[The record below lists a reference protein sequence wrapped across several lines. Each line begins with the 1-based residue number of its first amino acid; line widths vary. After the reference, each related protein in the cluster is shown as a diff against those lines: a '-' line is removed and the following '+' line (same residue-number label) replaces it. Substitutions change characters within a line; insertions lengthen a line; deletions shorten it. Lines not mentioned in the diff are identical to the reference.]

1 MPNTRQSL
9 ALMLVFVAALC
20 SAPLPAS
27 LNSYIFS
34 NYRVSDGLS
43 HSFVNSIVE
52 DKSGFL
58 WLGTREGLNRFDGQ
72 KFISFGLEELIDQE
86 IISLAVDTEDRLW
99 ILTQAGVMSLSPDR
113 RGFDSLQSM
122 RWVGLQSEQISAIS
136 SDSNGN
142 LWFANNL
149 GLDFIRL
156 QKQQFIHYP
165 MAMLQ
170 QRLAMSDNL
179 RINILL
185 PTQDGVWLGTIN
197 AGLIYLPHD
206 GEPRRLQA
214 EAGLPTQRLSNNAI
228 AGIAERADGTIW
240 VSTARGLNKID
251 PQSFEVER
259 ITAQISGAQA
269 NNWNLS
275 DNQLGPIYVDS
286 DDRVWLSGASAV
298 NILEPNSDR
307 FHQINADTLGANA
320 NGLLDEQISALWQD
334 VTGSVWLGSSKGLS
348 KFNPK
353 TQVIHV
359 YQVSAD
365 NNYIQGLAPKDS
377 EHIWVSNGLSL
388 YEVRL
393 SDGASKQVQLP
404 GSFARDL
411 KVIGS
416 LTRGIGSSLWLG
428 TSNGFYSYDWLLDSW
443 NEYQLPEAA
452 SQRISALA
460 IQQNGNIYVGTYGS
474 GVWFFDPK
482 SRLFQQLPGFDDE
495 QILAL
500 HLAPNQDNAIELWVG
515 TLSSGVQL
523 VDTLSN
529 EKLPSSDQLAGLR
542 QVSNIYHD
550 GSGKIYLGSRDGLL
564 QYDPV
569 QQAGRLYSKADG
581 LASNVITN
589 VGHDSAG
596 QLYVT
601 SINGIDHWHSDKQ
614 RFQRYDQSNGLISTN
629 FIASTALDL
638 AGGQFLLG
646 TDQGLVR
653 FAPDAYSPNES
664 LPQIHFGSLSV
675 NGEKLAYSS
684 AQDLDYSQNNIALEI
699 NPVHLSSGSNLG
711 VAWQLQGFDEG
722 WNEVSGNPEKISYS
736 NLPAGSYQLQVRAAN
751 SDGVWGAVRSI
762 DFTINSPW
770 WLNPWAIAGYIAA
783 LVLIIS
789 GSYRSARKGARKR
802 DRKLQTMVAERTRD
816 LEQSRAEIERQSTE
830 SKQQALKVEREAKRR
845 NTISLAL
852 GNLLI
857 EQMNI
862 IGAIF
867 QGNQLSTAPKVID
880 SARTACREITIY
892 CRQVRQLLAIID
904 SPEDQA
910 PRFTSVDAVHSLID
924 AYKEIAESIGVRIK
938 STIDPTLD
946 ALPLNPK
953 VLNLAFDTLIS
964 MSLSSYQNEDQGVA
978 KDKGN
983 FGLIEINISKSRDGI
998 FLRYAD
1004 DAQAHQRPNNKNTAY
1019 GADAS
1024 ATLHQLSWSILNQ
1037 LASHASAVL
1046 NVKKDIS
1053 AGLYLSLQLAA
1064 DTSLDEQNA
1073 VKITP
1078 RSHLQPTFID
1088 SELAQVQEDN
1098 KGLPLYLNG
1107 ERAQTPEGNAKLVM
1121 LIEDNRRIS
1130 KQVADSIEASGHFR
1144 CSTYFTGAAA
1154 VERFTE
1160 NNSFNNNLP
1169 HDVANAILVDSSVP
1183 DYQAAQLVAKLAQL
1197 SHNLIPI
1204 FVFSKHWDAHRN
1216 AEFYQAGATLIL
1228 PKPVSI
1234 DELVSALLQH
1244 TSRPTSSASATVN
1257 SQKVYGAMTAS
1268 GGPEGRAS
1276 TPAEQSFSTN
1286 FKREI
1291 ERNYQNP
1298 DYRLDDLGNALSK
1311 STRQAQR
1318 HISKTIG
1325 KSFSTYLR
1333 DFRLEKAR
1341 EQLEEGKNP
1350 SQVANEVGFNSH
1362 PYFSRCFKE
1371 KYKLSPS
1378 EYKKETRGGSEE
1390 HN

>member
-9 ALMLVFVAALC
+9 ALMLTLVAALC
-20 SAPLPAS
+20 SAPLAAS

-72 KFISFGLEELIDQE
+72 KFTSFGLEELVDQE
-86 IISLAVDTEDRLW
+86 IISLAVDAQDRLW

-113 RGFDSLQSM
+113 RNFDSLQSM

-136 SDSNGN
+136 SDSGGN
-142 LWFANNL
+142 LWFANHL

-170 QRLAMSDNL
+170 QRLSMSDNL
-179 RINILL
+179 LINILL

-197 AGLIYLPHD
+197 AGLIYLPHH
-206 GEPRRLQA
+206 GEPLRLQA
-214 EAGLPTQRLSNNAI
+214 DAGLPTQRLSNNAI
-228 AGIAERADGTIW
+228 AGIAERSDGTIW

-251 PQSFEVER
+251 PQSLEVER
-259 ITAQISGAQA
+259 ITAQISDAPS
-269 NNWNLS
+269 NKWNLS

-298 NILEPNSDR
+298 NILEPDAER
-307 FHQINADTLGANA
+307 FHQISVNALGGNA

-334 VTGSVWLGSSKGLS
+334 ATGSVWLGSSKGLS
-348 KFNPK
+348 KFNPR

-359 YQVSAD
+359 YQVNAD

-377 EHIWVSNGLSL
+377 EHVWVSNGASL

-393 SDGASKQVQLP
+393 SDGASKRVQLP
-404 GSFARDL
+404 SSFARDL

-416 LTRGIGSSLWLG
+416 LTRGVGSSLWLG

-452 SQRISALA
+452 SQRISTLAL
-460 IQQNGNIYVGTYGS
+460 QQNGNLYVGTYGS
-474 GVWFFDPK
+474 GVWSFDPK
-482 SRLFQQLPGFDDE
+482 NRSYQQLPGFADE

-500 HLAPNQDNAIELWVG
+500 HLAPNQDNAMELWVG
-515 TLSSGVQL
+515 TLNSGVQL

-529 EKLPSSDQLAGLR
+529 EKLPSSDQLANLR

-550 GSGKIYLGSRDGLL
+550 GAGQIYLGSRDGLL
-564 QYDPV
+564 QYDPA
-569 QQAGRLYSKADG
+569 QQVGKLYSKADG

-601 SINGIDHWHSDKQ
+601 SINGIDHWNSDTQK
-614 RFQRYDQSNGLISTN
+614 FQRYDQSNGLLSTN
-629 FIASTALDL
+629 FIAAAAVEL

-646 TDQGLVR
+646 TDRGLVR

-684 AQDLDYSQNNIALEI
+684 AQDLEYSQNNIALEI
-699 NPVHLSSGSNLG
+699 NPVHLSSGSNLS

-736 NLPAGSYQLQVRAAN
+736 NLPAGAYQLQVRAAN
-751 SDGVWGAVRSI
+751 SDGVWGAVRSVN
-762 DFTINSPW
+762 FTINSPW
-770 WLNPWAIAGYIAA
+770 WLNPWAVAGYIAA
-783 LVLIIS
+783 LVLIIG
-789 GSYRSARKGARKR
+789 GSYRSARRGARKR
-802 DRKLQTMVAERTRD
+802 DGKLQTMVAERTRD
-816 LEQSRAEIERQSTE
+816 LEQSRAEIERQSSE
-830 SKQQALKVEREAKRR
+830 SQQQALKIEREAKRH

-852 GNLLI
+852 GNLLV

-867 QGNQLSTAPKVID
+867 QGNQLSSAPQVID
-880 SARTACREITIY
+880 NARKACQEVTIY
-892 CRQVRQLLAIID
+892 CKQVRQLLAISD
-904 SPEDQA
+904 NPLEPTAASTKAGD
-910 PRFTSVDAVHSLID
+910 VHSLID
-924 AYKEIAESIGVRIK
+924 SYKEITDSIGVRIK
-938 STIDPTLD
+938 FSIDETLEE
-946 ALPLNPK
+946 LPLDPR
-953 VLNLAFDTLIS
+953 VLNLAFDTLLS
-964 MSLSSYQNEDQGVA
+964 MSLRAYQNEA
-978 KDKGN
+978 RTANDKGN
-983 FGLIEINISKSRDGI
+983 WGLIEMDISKSRDGI
-998 FLRYAD
+998 VLRYAD
-1004 DAQAHQRPNNKNTAY
+1004 DAQAHQRPSKATRGE
-1019 GADAS
+1019 GAGVMLNQ
-1024 ATLHQLSWSILNQ
+1024 LHWSILNQ

-1053 AGLYLSLQLAA
+1053 SGLDLSLQLAT
-1064 DTSLDEQNA
+1064 DTLSNDQNA
-1073 VKITP
+1073 VKIATE
-1078 RSHLQPTFID
+1078 SHLQPTLID
-1088 SELAQVQEDN
+1088 SEFAQVQEDN
-1098 KGLPLYLNG
+1098 KGLPLYLDG
-1107 ERAQTPEGNAKLVM
+1107 ERAPVSEGVPKVVM
-1121 LIEDNRRIS
+1121 LIEDNRRVS
-1130 KQVADSIEASGHFR
+1130 KQVADSLEYNGNFQ
-1144 CSTYFTGAAA
+1144 CSTYFTGGAA
-1154 VERFTE
+1154 VERFID
-1160 NNSFNNNLP
+1160 NNSFNNSVP
-1169 HDVANAILVDSSVP
+1169 QDVADAILVDSSVP
-1183 DYQAAQLVAKLAQL
+1183 DYQAAELVAKLAQL
-1197 SHNLIPI
+1197 SYNAVPI
-1204 FVFSKHWDAHRN
+1204 FVFSKNWDAHRN

-1228 PKPVSI
+1228 PKPISI
-1234 DELVSALLQH
+1234 DELVSALQQH
-1244 TSRPTSSASATVN
+1244 TSRPIASASATVN

-1276 TPAEQSFSTN
+1276 TPAEQNFSTN
-1286 FKREI
+1286 FKKEI
-1291 ERNYQNP
+1291 EKNYQNP
-1298 DYRLDDLGNALSK
+1298 DYRLDDLGSALSK

-1371 KYKLSPS
+1371 KFKLSPS
-1378 EYKKETRGGSEE
+1378 DYKKETRGGAED
-1390 HN
+1390 

>member
-9 ALMLVFVAALC
+9 ALTLLLTATAC
-20 SAPLPAS
+20 SASLSAS

-52 DKSGFL
+52 DRSGFL

-72 KFISFGLEELIDQE
+72 KFTSFGLEELIDQE

-113 RGFDSLQSM
+113 RSFDSLQSM
-122 RWVGLQSEQISAIS
+122 RWVGLQPEQISAIS
-136 SDSNGN
+136 SDGNGN

-170 QRLAMSDNL
+170 QRLSMSDNL
-179 RINILL
+179 RINILQ

-197 AGLIYLPHD
+197 AGLIYLPHN

-214 EAGLPTQRLSNNAI
+214 DAGLPTQRLSNNAI

-251 PQSFEVER
+251 PQSLEVER
-259 ITAQISGAQA
+259 ITAQVGSGQR

-286 DDRVWLSGASAV
+286 DNRVWLSGASAV
-298 NILEPNSDR
+298 NILEPDSER
-307 FHQINADTLGANA
+307 FHQVNVNTLGANA

-334 VTGSVWLGSSKGLS
+334 ATGSVWLGSSKGLS
-348 KFNPK
+348 KFNPR

-377 EHIWVSNGLSL
+377 ENIWVSNGVSL
-388 YEVRL
+388 YEVSL

-404 GSFARDL
+404 GSFTRDL

-416 LTRGIGSSLWLG
+416 LSRGIGSSLWLG

-452 SQRISALA
+452 SQRISTLA
-460 IQQNGNIYVGTYGS
+460 IQQNGNLYIGTYGS
-474 GVWFFDPK
+474 GVWSFDPK
-482 SRLFQQLPGFDDE
+482 NRSYQQLPGFNDE

-500 HLAPNQDNAIELWVG
+500 HLAPNQDNAVELWVG
-515 TLSSGVQL
+515 TLNSGVQL

-529 EKLPSSDQLAGLR
+529 EKLPGSEQLANLR

-550 GSGKIYLGSRDGLL
+550 GSGQIYLGSRDGLL
-564 QYDPV
+564 QYDPT
-569 QQAGRLYSKADG
+569 QQAGKLYSKADG

-589 VGHDSAG
+589 VGHDRAG

-601 SINGIDHWHSDKQ
+601 SINGIDHWNSDSQ
-614 RFQRYDQSNGLISTN
+614 RFQRYDQSNGLLSTN
-629 FIASTALDL
+629 FIAATAVEL

-653 FAPDAYSPNES
+653 FAPDAYQANES
-664 LPQIHFGSLSV
+664 QPQVHFGSLSV

-684 AQDLDYSQNNIALEI
+684 AQDLEYSQNNIALEI
-699 NPVHLSSGSNLG
+699 NPVHLSSGSNLS
-711 VAWQLQGFDEG
+711 VAWQLQGYDEG
-722 WNEVSGNPEKISYS
+722 WNEVSGNLEEVSYS
-736 NLPAGSYQLQVRAAN
+736 NLPAGAYQLQVRAAN
-751 SDGVWGAVRSI
+751 SDGVWGAIRSVN
-762 DFTINSPW
+762 FTINSPW
-770 WLNPWAIAGYIAA
+770 WLNPWAVAGYIAA
-783 LVLIIS
+783 LMLII
-789 GSYRSARKGARKR
+789 GGGYRSARKGARKR
-802 DRKLQTMVAERTRD
+802 DSKLQTIVAERTRD
-816 LEQSRAEIERQSTE
+816 LEQNRAEIERQSAE
-830 SKQQALKVEREAKRR
+830 SQQQALKIEREAKRR

-867 QGNQLSTAPKVID
+867 QGDQLSSAPKVIE

-892 CRQVRQLLAIID
+892 CKQVRQLLAISD
-904 SPEDQA
+904 SPREQA
-910 PRFTSVDAVHSLID
+910 PTFTSADAVHSLID
-924 AYKEIAESIGVRIK
+924 SYKEIADSIGVRIK
-938 STIDPTLD
+938 FSIDAALE
-946 ALPLNPK
+946 ALPLNPS
-953 VLNLAFDTLIS
+953 VLNLTFNTLVS
-964 MSLSSYQNEDQGVA
+964 MSLRAYQDEDRA
-978 KDKGN
+978 ANDKAN
-983 FGLIEINISKSRDGI
+983 WGLIEIDIAKSRDGVL
-998 FLRYAD
+998 LRYAD
-1004 DAQAHQRPNNKNTAY
+1004 DAQAHQRPSNKNAPN
-1019 GADAS
+1019 GEDAN
-1024 ATLHQLSWSILNQ
+1024 ATLNQLNWSVLNQ

-1053 AGLYLSLQLAA
+1053 TGLDLSLQLTA
-1064 DTSLDEQNA
+1064 DILSDDQKA

-1078 RSHLQPTFID
+1078 DHHLQPTFID

-1098 KGLPLYLNG
+1098 KGLPLYLDG
-1107 ERAQTPEGNAKLVM
+1107 ERAQASEDNPKLVM
-1121 LIEDNRRIS
+1121 LIEDNRRVS
-1130 KQVADSIEASGHFR
+1130 KQVADSIEASGHFQ

-1154 VERFTE
+1154 VERLVD
-1160 NNSFNNNLP
+1160 NNSFNNSLP
-1169 HDVANAILVDSSVP
+1169 QDVANAILVDSSVP
-1183 DYQAAQLVAKLAQL
+1183 DYQAVELVSELARL
-1197 SHNLIPI
+1197 SHNVVPI
-1204 FVFSKHWDAHRN
+1204 FVFSKNWDAHRN

-1244 TSRPTSSASATVN
+1244 TGRPAQSVTTTVN

-1276 TPAEQSFSTN
+1276 TPAEQSFSNN

-1291 ERNYQNP
+1291 EKNYQNP
-1298 DYRLDDLGNALSK
+1298 DYRLDDLGSALSK

-1371 KYKLSPS
+1371 KYKQSPS
-1378 EYKKETRGGSEE
+1378 EYKKETRGGAEG
-1390 HN
+1390 

>member
-9 ALMLVFVAALC
+9 ALMLVSVAALC
-20 SAPLPAS
+20 CAPLSAS

-72 KFISFGLEELIDQE
+72 RFVSFGLEELVDQE
-86 IISLAVDTEDRLW
+86 IISLSVDAEDRLW

-113 RGFDSLQSM
+113 RSFDSLQSM

-136 SDSNGN
+136 SDNSGN

-170 QRLAMSDNL
+170 QRLAMSENL

-185 PTQDGVWLGTIN
+185 PTQDGVWLGTVN
-197 AGLIYLPHD
+197 AGLIYLPHN
-206 GEPRRLQA
+206 GEPQRLQA
-214 EAGLPTQRLSNNAI
+214 NAGLPTQRLSNNAI

-251 PQSFEVER
+251 PQSLEVEL
-259 ITAQISGAQA
+259 ITAQIGGSQG
-269 NNWNLS
+269 NKWNLS

-298 NILEPNSDR
+298 NILEPNSER
-307 FHQINADTLGANA
+307 FHQINVNTLGANA

-334 VTGSVWLGSSKGLS
+334 TTGSVWLGSSKGLS
-348 KFNPK
+348 KFNPR

-359 YQVSAD
+359 YQVSAE

-377 EHIWVSNGLSL
+377 ESIWVSNGVSL
-388 YEVRL
+388 YQVSL

-404 GSFARDL
+404 SSFARDL

-416 LTRGIGSSLWLG
+416 LSRGVGNSLWLG
-428 TSNGFYSYDWLLDSW
+428 TSNGLYSYDWLLDSW

-452 SQRISALA
+452 SQRISTLV
-460 IQQNGNIYVGTYGS
+460 IQQNGELYVGTYGS
-474 GVWFFDPK
+474 GVWSFDPENR
-482 SRLFQQLPGFDDE
+482 SFQQLPGFADE

-500 HLAPNQDNAIELWVG
+500 HLAPNQDNAMELWVG
-515 TLSSGVQL
+515 TLNSGVQL

-529 EKLPSSDQLAGLR
+529 EKLPGSEQLANLR

-550 GSGKIYLGSRDGLL
+550 ESGQIYLGSRDGLL
-564 QYDPV
+564 QYDPA
-569 QQAGRLYSKADG
+569 QQSGKLYSKADG

-589 VGHDSAG
+589 IGHDSAG

-601 SINGIDHWHSDKQ
+601 SINGIDHWNSDSQ
-614 RFQRYDQSNGLISTN
+614 RFQRYDQSNGLLSTN
-629 FIASTALDL
+629 FIAATAVEL
-638 AGGQFLLG
+638 ADGQFLLG

-653 FAPDAYSPNES
+653 FAPDAYQANES
-664 LPQIHFGSLSV
+664 QPQIHFGNLSV
-675 NGEKLAYSS
+675 NGEHLAYSS
-684 AQDLDYSQNNIALEI
+684 AQDLEYSQNNISLEV
-699 NPVHLSSGSNLG
+699 NPVHLSSGSSLS

-722 WNEVSGNPEKISYS
+722 WNEVSGNPEEISYS

-751 SDGVWGAVRSI
+751 SDGVWGAARSVS
-762 DFTINSPW
+762 FTINSPW
-770 WLNPWAIAGYIAA
+770 WLNPWAVAGYIAA

-789 GSYRSARKGARKR
+789 GSYRSARRGARKR
-802 DRKLQTMVAERTRD
+802 DSKLQTIVAERTRD
-816 LEQSRAEIERQSTE
+816 LEQSRTESERKSTE
-830 SKQQALKVEREAKRR
+830 SKQQALKIEREAKRR

-867 QGNQLSTAPKVID
+867 QGDNLSSTPKVIE
-880 SARTACREITIY
+880 SARTACREITTY
-892 CRQVRQLLAIID
+892 CKQVQQLVAISD
-904 SPEDQA
+904 SHQDQKNL
-910 PRFTSVDAVHSLID
+910 FTSVDAVHSLVD
-924 AYKEIAESIGVRIK
+924 AYKEIADSIGVRIK
-938 STIDPTLD
+938 FSIDSALE
-946 ALPLNPK
+946 ALPLAPN
-953 VLNLAFDTLIS
+953 VCNLAFDTLIS
-964 MSLSSYQNEDQGVA
+964 MSLRAYQNENRSA
-978 KDKGN
+978 NDKGN
-983 FGLIEINISKSRDGI
+983 WGLIEINISKSRDGVL
-998 FLRYAD
+998 LRYAD
-1004 DAQAHQRPNNKNTAY
+1004 DAQAHQRPANKNTTQS
-1019 GADAS
+1019 DDS
-1024 ATLHQLSWSILNQ
+1024 DLTLDQLNWSVLNQ
-1037 LASHASAVL
+1037 LASYASAVL

-1053 AGLYLSLQLAA
+1053 TGLDLSLQLAA
-1064 DTSLDEQNA
+1064 DTLSEDQNA
-1073 VKITP
+1073 VKIAP
-1078 RSHLQPTFID
+1078 DNHLQPTFID

-1098 KGLPLYLNG
+1098 KGLPLYLDG
-1107 ERAQTPEGNAKLVM
+1107 ERAPAVEGNPKVVM
-1121 LIEDNRRIS
+1121 LIEDNRRVS
-1130 KQVADSIEASGHFR
+1130 KQVADSIEASGHFQ
-1144 CSTYFTGAAA
+1144 CSTYFTGSAA
-1154 VERFTE
+1154 VERLTD
-1160 NNSFNNNLP
+1160 NNSFNNSVP
-1169 HDVANAILVDSSVP
+1169 QDVADAILVDSSVP
-1183 DYQAAQLVAKLAQL
+1183 DYQAVELVAQLAQL
-1197 SHNLIPI
+1197 SHHVIPI
-1204 FVFSKHWDAHRN
+1204 FVFSKNWDAHRN

-1228 PKPVSI
+1228 PKPISI
-1234 DELVSALLQH
+1234 AELVSALQQH
-1244 TSRPTSSASATVN
+1244 TSRPTVSVAATVN

-1276 TPAEQSFSTN
+1276 TPAEQSFSIN

-1291 ERNYQNP
+1291 ENNYQNP

-1371 KYKLSPS
+1371 KFKLSPS
-1378 EYKKETRGGSEE
+1378 DYKKETRGGAEG
-1390 HN
+1390 